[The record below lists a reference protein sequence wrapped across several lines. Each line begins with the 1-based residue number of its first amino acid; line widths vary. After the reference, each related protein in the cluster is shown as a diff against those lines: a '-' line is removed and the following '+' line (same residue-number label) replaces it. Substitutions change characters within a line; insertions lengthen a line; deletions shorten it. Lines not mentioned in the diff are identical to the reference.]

1 MEATALEQY
10 AIAAKAAGSP
20 RDQAAR
26 FISAGYVALKPM
38 LKFHA
43 AARYADVSEVRE
55 IMLDGTRG
63 SAKSHAIIA
72 QVGIDDCQRA
82 PGIKVLFLRQTQR
95 AASESFEDLIGRV
108 LRGTKHEANTERIR
122 FPNGSR
128 ILIGGYNSDSDID
141 KYIGVEY
148 DVIVI
153 EEATQISGDKLERLL
168 GSLRTSRD
176 DWKPRAYL
184 STNPGGIGHAYYKE
198 RYIMPHREKRETFTR
213 RFFSSYKD
221 NPFINV
227 DYKVYLEGLTG
238 DLAKAWRDGDWDVFA
253 GQAIKFNRARHV
265 IQPQEIPDYWTR
277 KSGYDWG
284 FAKPFSYTWGAR
296 NPDNGRWIIYRNLH
310 QAGVTDPRQVELVK
324 QAEDPRIEKI
334 VRRFAD
340 PSIFTPRTQTDQPT
354 STADVFQAHGIY
366 LTRATNDRMLGKRK
380 IDTLLENM
388 ADGFPGLLVFENC
401 TDIIRTLPSLVY
413 SRVHPEDVDTEGD
426 DHDYDGIRYMFTD
439 DITQE
444 AQQRKQPA
452 RPAPIQ
458 RLRGLVN

>member
-1 MEATALEQY
+1 MGLSSTTEPAKFRITELFDWTDKQTQAVDATFTHRFILYGGARGGGKSRWLRWVLLFLLLYWFFNHGLRNVRVGLFCSTYPELRDRQISKINEEFPQWIGEVKETKEDGLCFFVKAKYGGGKIALRNLDDPQKYKSGEFA
-10 AIAAKAAGSP
+10 AIAV
-20 RDQAAR
+20 DELTL
-26 FISAGYVALKPM
+26 I
-38 LKFHA
+38 
-43 AARYADVSEVRE
+43 AD
-55 IMLDGTRG
+55 
-63 SAKSHAIIA
+63 KSTFDI
-72 QVGIDDCQRA
+72 
-82 PGIKVLFLRQTQR
+82 LR
-95 AASESFEDLIGRV
+95 
-108 LRGTKHEANTERIR
+108 
-122 FPNGSR
+122 
-128 ILIGGYNSDSDID
+128 
-141 KYIGVEY
+141 
-148 DVIVI
+148 
-153 EEATQISGDKLERLL
+153 
-168 GSLRTSRD
+168 GSLR
-176 DWKPRAYL
+176 WPGL
-184 STNPGGIGHAYYKE
+184 SHTVFLAATNPDGVGNLWVRELWVE
-198 RYIMPHREKRETFTR
+198 RVFPPEMQDISRYFKFIQALPT
-213 RFFSSYKD
+213 D
-221 NPFINV
+221 NPHL
-227 DYKVYLEGLTG
+227 DEVYWS
-238 DLAKAWRDGDWDVFA
+238 DLRSQPPDVQKAWILGDWYVFM
-253 GQAIKFNRARHV
+253 GQALKFMRSKHV
-265 IQPQEIPDYWTR
+265 IAPQEIPDYWTR

-413 SRVHPEDVDTEGD
+413 SRIHPEDVDTEGD
-426 DHDYDGIRYMFTD
+426 DHDYDGIRYMLTD

-458 RLRGLVN
+458 RLKGLVN